1 MVKSCDEC
9 YREGFQHGVDAAVE
23 QAERGDLQFQV
34 EQRKH
39 NTHNTHMG
47 EERITARLAFEDTPQ
62 EKKKKRKV
70 SKYQKEFGKQ
80 MKKLKKAHPKTKVT
94 KLMSRG
100 HTAARKALGMKRKR

>member
-1 MVKSCDEC
+1 MPKSCDEC
-9 YREGFQHGVDAAVE
+9 YRDGWRDGADAAIE
-23 QAERGDLQFQV
+23 QSERGDLQHQV
-34 EQRKH
+34 EKRSH

-47 EERITARLAFEDTPQ
+47 ERRITARLAFEGTPQ

-70 SKYQKEFGKQ
+70 SKYQREFGKQ
-80 MKKLKKAHPKTKVT
+80 MKKLKRAHPKTKVT

>member
-47 EERITARLAFEDTPQ
+47 QERITARLAFEDTPQ

-70 SKYQKEFGKQ
+70 SKYQREFGKQ
-80 MKKLKKAHPKTKVT
+80 MKKLKKKKPRTKHAQLMAPAHIAT
-94 KLMSRG
+94 R
-100 HTAARKALGMKRKR
+100 RALGMKRKR